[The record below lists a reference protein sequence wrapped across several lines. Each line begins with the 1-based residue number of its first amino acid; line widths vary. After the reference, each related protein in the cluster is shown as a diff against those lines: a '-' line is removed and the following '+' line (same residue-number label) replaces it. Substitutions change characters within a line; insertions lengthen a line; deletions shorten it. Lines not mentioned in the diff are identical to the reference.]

1 MPQSLE
7 PGMPDYPRSLLTRLR
22 DKRAQTCV
30 SLVKLEHE
38 IGTPA
43 SANSRTSR
51 TGRASR
57 ASRPSRRGKARAAS
71 QRKKP
76 DACAWQKAAVAPKV
90 SINPGRSLS
99 SPLMRN
105 PESRAHVLLCH
116 SHPSMT
122 ELGSCSTLRSAV
134 CTTGALSNDTSTST
148 MLRGPPRMFVE
159 EERGVTHS
167 ATIQSAA
174 RRRRTVPDPDTALPD
189 ETPDGAASAAV

>member
-1 MPQSLE
+1 MTTGSPLPLCPAYWVHTPWHAESYFVHTAALDLHLTTAWTALLLGHAPE

-57 ASRPSRRGKARAAS
+57 PSRRGKARADS

-76 DACAWQKAAVAPKV
+76 NACAWQKAAVAPKV

-99 SPLMRN
+99 SL
-105 PESRAHVLLCH
+105 
-116 SHPSMT
+116 
-122 ELGSCSTLRSAV
+122 
-134 CTTGALSNDTSTST
+134 
-148 MLRGPPRMFVE
+148 
-159 EERGVTHS
+159 
-167 ATIQSAA
+167 
-174 RRRRTVPDPDTALPD
+174 
-189 ETPDGAASAAV
+189 